1 MNNQLGLDLLTN
13 RKKLKKKIN
22 DEKILEL
29 VSQNYSPINLDKIIN
44 NLVNNITE
52 LIKYRYQLK
61 QDNEE
66 LARELVYDLLNDMMD
81 KNISEYTKKKYFDI
95 II

>member
-1 MNNQLGLDLLTN
+1 MDNQLGLDLLTN
-13 RKKLKKKIN
+13 RKKLKKKVM
-22 DEKILEL
+22 EKQSMEII
-29 VSQNYSPINLDKIIN
+29 SQNYSPLNLDKIIN
-44 NLVNNITE
+44 NLLNNITE

-66 LARELVYDLLNDMMD
+66 LARELVYDLLNDIMEN
-81 KNISEYTKKKYFDI
+81 NISEYTKKKYFDI